1 MTGPAAPRD
10 PAAGVTLV
18 EMLVALALMAI
29 IGVAGF
35 AVLEQVLRAQERTAD
50 RLARLG
56 QMQRAMHLISLD
68 FATALPGSL
77 ETGADAAAVG
87 IARQGKAVMRVDYRL
102 DGGTLWRAVSEP
114 AGQPLARQALLPDVA
129 AGSWRFLSGRQWSDR
144 WPPDGTAARL
154 GTAPNPRAV
163 ELRLTLADG
172 GALRRVAL
180 LPSGA
185 P

>member
-1 MTGPAAPRD
+1 MNARPPRRD
-10 PAAGVTLV
+10 PSAGVTLV

-56 QMQRAMHLISLD
+56 QMQRAMHLITLD

-77 ETGADAAAVG
+77 TMGDDAGSLA
-87 IARQGKAVMRVDYRL
+87 IARQGVAVLQVDYRL

-114 AGQPLARQALLPDVA
+114 DGQPLARQALLPDVA
-129 AGSWRFLSGRQWSDR
+129 AGGWRFLSGTQWSDR
-144 WPPDGTAARL
+144 WPPDGAPARL

-172 GALRRVAL
+172 RALRRVAL
-180 LPSGA
+180 LPQAA